1 MQTLRDLSGQG
12 LISRFTQADFE
23 REDVAGRLDE
33 FLPGHGVSA
42 REKNRFFNLVWDMT
56 CSSHAM
62 RVALFENTNATP
74 PPTVRQHLYE
84 VYNNHK
90 TVDMVRKFAG
100 IEVER
105 MAATTA

>member
-12 LISRFTQADFE
+12 LISRFTAADFE
-23 REDVAGRLDE
+23 REDLAGRLDE

-74 PPTVRQHLYE
+74 PPTVRQHLYD
-84 VYNNHK
+84 VYDSRA
-90 TVDMVRKFAG
+90 TVDLVKKFAG
-100 IEVER
+100 IELDQLE
-105 MAATTA
+105 AATS